1 MRNKLKTLFVLLA
14 AIMCFVFAIAC
25 DEKPKDPP
33 PHEHTYAE
41 TLSHDATHHWYAATC
56 EHTEEVKDKAEHTL
70 TETTITAS
78 TWTVKGSAKKVC
90 SCGYETAPYELALLG
105 KLTPEYT
112 APTNLTATVEDTLAS
127 VTLPAGFSWQLENGT
142 PETTVLGTA
151 GEKDFKLTYTAP
163 NDTESKF
170 NKVEDIAVKVAV
182 AKKQIA
188 IPSEDADA
196 PFTFSG
202 ELQEYEI
209 ASSDYYTVLG
219 AKETN
224 VGDYTARV
232 ILNDTENY
240 EWADGTI
247 TALEYDYEITPLN
260 VETLAEVSVAD
271 IVEGETPEVT
281 VTLDEFIIDPET
293 DFEIV
298 IGDATVVNPSVSATV
313 TFSGNFTGTIVET
326 FAVKSIAEN
335 IAALVDFNYDL
346 GERENG
352 KTVEMYGTEINENYS
367 TVFDGTGALN
377 VVSGKKSIAKVNGVS
392 FGTND
397 FTVAMDVK
405 LDAAGYASG
414 TINEYNALIESSEH
428 IAYSCKGNNY
438 NSQCAI
444 CNGTAVSTEEND
456 LFQAS
461 IIYESSTYKV
471 RVALPG
477 ANMKYAFSTS
487 EAESLIT
494 PNNNWFN
501 IALTVDRGFEVS
513 GTTDTTKV
521 TLYINGV
528 EKTSKNFTLTT
539 TQVLGGDEIYLGGAM
554 TQSNG
559 VTYRNRTIDS
569 FVAYNGLLNETQ
581 ISANLPRYISS
592 VATKSDWK
600 APETV
605 AFDFT
610 DLTEGAYS
618 TVVTLTGTATL
629 TGATLKNADSGITL
643 TPVDGQAGKYT
654 LAFATTALEAVNGG
668 ADLTISLNGY
678 DKTFR
683 VVYTPLEAIYA
694 SGNVSFY
701 DFEISNSG
709 VSKSFKISA
718 DQAGTVGLN
727 GVTFSV
733 GGSAYDKITADANA
747 GEYTLTLTKDEAEAI
762 TEAITVT
769 ATYEDLTDTFTIS
782 RVSMLVCDNGSYT
795 ANNNDTSSYVVYDKQ
810 LGTDSWTIGFNY
822 TVPTALGSNKTYD
835 IFSTTGRDCTQG
847 ITFSSKNEGSTNGW
861 TGRIK
866 LCGTTLWFKGISL
879 GNYAGQTISVVLVID
894 RTVDGEIAV
903 SIYYN
908 GQKNNPTS
916 GGNKVSVA
924 STVALDYL
932 TSNDNTHTPVAQL
945 AFGGQ
950 NPSIRGKIDSSD
962 TTHDGGLLFSKAE
975 NISMG
980 FTNIYIVKGIHNE
993 TLTAALMAKL
1003 PA

>member
-1 MRNKLKTLFVLLA
+1 MRNKLKALFVLLA

-112 APTNLTATVEDTLAS
+112 VPTNLTATVEDTLAS

-271 IVEGETPEVT
+271 IVEGEIPEVT

-298 IGDATVVNPSVSATV
+298 IGDATVANPSVTATV

-335 IAALVDFNYDL
+335 IVALVDFNYDL
-346 GERENG
+346 GEREKG

-367 TVFDGTGALN
+367 ASTASETGALN

-438 NSQCAI
+438 NSQCVI

-477 ANMKYAFSTS
+477 ANMKYTFSAS

-528 EKTSKNFTLTT
+528 AVKSQPFTLTT

-581 ISANLPRYISS
+581 ISANLPRYIAS

-605 AFDFT
+605 EFDFT

-629 TGATLKNADSGITL
+629 TGATLKNAPAGITL
-643 TPVDGQAGKYT
+643 TAVDGQAGKYT
-654 LAFATTALEAVNGG
+654 LAFATTALEAVKSG

-701 DFEISNSG
+701 DFEISASG
-709 VSKSFKISA
+709 ISKSFKITA
-718 DQAGTVGLN
+718 DQAGAVGLN

-733 GGSAYDKITADANA
+733 GGSAYDKITTGANA
-747 GEYTLTLTKDEAEAI
+747 GEYTLTLTKTEAEAI

-769 ATYEDLTDTFTIS
+769 ATYEDLTTTFTIS
-782 RVSMLVCDNGSYT
+782 SSAVTRYSNDATYGPSTSRVET
-795 ANNNDTSSYVVYDKQ
+795 ADI
-810 LGTDSWTIGFNY
+810 LGTSSWTIGYNLTIDQL
-822 TVPTALGSNKTYD
+822 TVSSSEVYAF
-835 IFSTTGRDCTQG
+835 ITTV
-847 ITFSSKNEGSTNGW
+847 SSKDTTEGLYIGMKNESGKY
-861 TGRIK
+861 RFR
-866 LCGTTLWFKGISL
+866 CR
-879 GNYAGQTISVVLVID
+879 YAGATGAVWYGENSATGYLSDLFTNNAGKVVPLIVTID
-894 RTVDGEIAV
+894 RTVTDTMSVRIYVDGNEI
-903 SIYYN
+903 
-908 GQKNNPTS
+908 
-916 GGNKVSVA
+916 VA
-924 STVALDYL
+924 SSGSSTVTLDSD
-932 TSNDNTHTPVAQL
+932 TAFTRPSDA
-945 AFGGQ
+945 AADICFGGRVGKRDDLFKQ
-950 NPSIRGKIDSSD
+950 GMSIS
-962 TTHDGGLLFSKAE
+962 
-975 NISMG
+975 
-980 FTNIYIVKGIHNE
+980 NIYLLEAVCPDELYSVLSSKI
-993 TLTAALMAKL
+993 